1 LNEIFKKASF
11 PLFHNSFP
19 QVVGR
24 KQWKIGFHPKIRQK
38 VTKSTNLGRFVE
50 KYVDFVENSPQMGCG
65 KLFSSDFDGF

>member
-1 LNEIFKKASF
+1 
-11 PLFHNSFP
+11 
-19 QVVGR
+19 VGR